1 MSLGVILLLKFDIFW
16 KRSQEMRNWE
26 ICGANTNSISAINM
40 TKDENEII
48 KLRKNLLSSFS
59 PSLLNTD
66 ENKGIMA
73 AFNDPAITI
82 IKRASGMVKAAQKIS
97 NS

>member
-1 MSLGVILLLKFDIFW
+1 VILLLTPDIFW
-16 KRSQEMRNWE
+16 KRSEEMRNWE

-40 TKDENEII
+40 TKDEIAII
-48 KLRKNLLSSFS
+48 KLRKNLFSSFS
-59 PSLLNTD
+59 PSLLKT
-66 ENKGIMA
+66 EEKRGIIA
-73 AFNDPAITI
+73 AFKEPATII